1 MLKHIGFI
9 IYDNGSLADDIAA
22 KLTLTTN
29 TGTNYCWLSVCATAT
44 FRIITKPNYMFIVPA
59 I

>member
-9 IYDNGSLADDIAA
+9 IDFVNACLKFIYDNGSLADDIAA

-29 TGTNYCWLSVCATAT
+29 TGTNYC
-44 FRIITKPNYMFIVPA
+44 
-59 I
+59 